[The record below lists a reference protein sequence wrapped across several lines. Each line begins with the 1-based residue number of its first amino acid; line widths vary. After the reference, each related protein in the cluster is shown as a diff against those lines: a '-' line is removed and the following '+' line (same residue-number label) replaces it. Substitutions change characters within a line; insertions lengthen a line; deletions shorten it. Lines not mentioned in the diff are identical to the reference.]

1 MTAIFER
8 VLNMSLTGSIV
19 IAVVLLAR
27 LLLRRAPK
35 IYSYML
41 WAVVL
46 FRLLCPISLSAGLSV
61 LKPLPVTTSQGLST
75 VTYRPVEPVTPASG
89 ELGQE
94 VARPESAETV
104 KAKTGAQ
111 AMTLAAAVWLTV
123 GGALAGC
130 SLVQYTVLR
139 RKLRE
144 AVPYRG
150 EILLSDNIR
159 TPFVMG
165 VLSPKI
171 YLPWDTPQEERRFI
185 IAHERQHIHRGDPL
199 WKLLGYLALCVHW
212 FNPLVWLAFFLG
224 GKDMEMSCDEAVLN
238 RLGEDIRADY
248 SQALLRLATHKRLI
262 AGMPLAFG
270 EGETKGRVR
279 NMARWRRPKVWVSG
293 ICAVLCLA
301 VLAVCALNPQKS
313 DSTPVGAVVTAE
325 ERLNIRAKASA
336 SSVVVGSYEHGTA
349 ITILERKGGWGRTD
363 RGWIALDYVTLSEDS
378 ISGTTGSASISGTT
392 GSASM
397 GIWGLYYTL
406 PEGCVQVTLEASQ
419 ERNEQE
425 LREGNTV
432 IGGVRAFKIPSDI
445 SGADWLEELVFPEWG
460 MENVG
465 YMASGTLA
473 SGYTV
478 EFFSDVPE
486 GQPKTLL
493 NRHNVYLW
501 ENRIYDVWF
510 NEYTVSPEVE
520 SAILRT
526 VSFGSDT
533 AEVSSSVPIDLAM
546 LPESVSLKSGENG
559 AILFVK
565 DGETIGAIDTY
576 DIPDSVENPY
586 ADFKWLAEAGVSDA
600 DDQMIIE
607 KELILSGGSS
617 LYGDWEIEVES
628 DVIPSQPQTVKR
640 WHTFFI
646 AERKVYDVWFDLTK
660 ISEGEYW
667 NLMSLMVNGEPEET
681 TLGQDAHWGES
692 FLSNDGTVSFQ
703 ADISYDP
710 TEPAEEGTLSAPE
723 MLAAVK
729 REMQAGTMDGFGL
742 GTKEMGYTDVECFV
756 NLTDL
761 VLETRKT
768 DSGEEIP
775 QLIVMGFVIYK
786 FSDGNT
792 IGQELGIHELMALD
806 ARDGSFLSGFGR
818 VS

>member
-75 VTYRPVEPVTPASG
+75 VTYRPVEQVTPASG

-94 VARPESAETV
+94 KARQEPTETV
-104 KAKTGAQ
+104 KAETGLQ
-111 AMTLAAAVWLTV
+111 TMMLAAAVWLTV

-130 SLVQYTVLR
+130 SLVQYIVLR

-144 AVPYRG
+144 AAPYRG
-150 EILLSDNIR
+150 EILLSDKIR

-301 VLAVCALNPQKS
+301 VLAVCALNPQKA

-349 ITILERKGGWGRTD
+349 ITILERKGSWGRTD

-465 YMASGTLA
+465 YIASGTLA

-501 ENRIYDVWF
+501 ENQIYDVWF

-520 SAILRT
+520 NAILKT

-546 LPESVSLKSGENG
+546 LPENVSLKSGKNR

-565 DGETIGAIDTY
+565 DGETVGQIDTY

-586 ADFKWLAEAGVSDA
+586 ADFDWLAEAGVADVSDSS
-600 DDQMIIE
+600 
-607 KELILSGGSS
+607 LILMAGSS
-617 LYGDWEIEVES
+617 LYGDWDLQAES
-628 DVIPSQPQTVKR
+628 DVIPGQPQTVKR

-660 ISEGEYW
+660 ISEGEYR

-681 TLGQDAHWGES
+681 TLSQDAHWDES

-710 TEPAEEGTLSAPE
+710 TAPAEEGTLSAPE

>member
-75 VTYRPVEPVTPASG
+75 VTYRPVEPVIPASG
-89 ELGQE
+89 EIGQE
-94 VARPESAETV
+94 NARPEPAETV
-104 KAKTGAQ
+104 KAETGLQ
-111 AMTLAAAVWLTV
+111 TMTLAAAVWLTV

-144 AVPYRG
+144 AAPYRG
-150 EILLSDNIR
+150 EVYLSDSIA

-199 WKLLGYLALCVHW
+199 WKLLGYAALCVHW

-313 DSTPVGAVVTAE
+313 DSTPVGAVVTTE
-325 ERLNIRAKASA
+325 KPLNIRAEASA
-336 SSVVVGSYEHGTA
+336 RSAVVGRYEPGTA
-349 ITILERKGGWGRTD
+349 ITILERKDGWGRTD
-363 RGWIALDYVTLSEDS
+363 RGWIFMDYVTLSENALF
-378 ISGTTGSASISGTT
+378 GTIGEASI
-392 GSASM
+392 
-397 GIWGLYYTL
+397 GIWDLYYTL
-406 PEGCVQVTLEASQ
+406 PEGCVQMTLEAG
-419 ERNEQE
+419 EDRDEEE

-533 AEVSSSVPIDLAM
+533 AAIPSSLPIDLAM
-546 LPESVSLKSGENG
+546 LPENVSLKSGKNR

-565 DGETIGAIDTY
+565 DGETVGQIDTY

-586 ADFKWLAEAGVSDA
+586 VDYYPWLAEAGISDVN
-600 DDQMIIE
+600 DY
-607 KELILSGGSS
+607 ELIRSGGSS
-617 LYGDWEIEVES
+617 LYGDWELTAES
-628 DVIPSQPQTVKR
+628 DVIPGQPQMVKR

-660 ISEGEYW
+660 ISEGEYG

-681 TLGQDAHWGES
+681 TLSQDAHWGES

-710 TEPAEEGTLSAPE
+710 TAPAEEGTLSAPE

>member
-75 VTYRPVEPVTPASG
+75 VTYRPVEPVIPASG
-89 ELGQE
+89 EIGQE
-94 VARPESAETV
+94 AERAESTETV
-104 KAKTGAQ
+104 KAETGAQ

-130 SLVQYTVLR
+130 SLVQYIVLR

-144 AVPYRG
+144 AAPYRG
-150 EILLSDNIR
+150 EVYLSDSIA

-165 VLSPKI
+165 VIVPKI
-171 YLPWDTPQEERRFI
+171 YLPSDTPKAERHFI

-293 ICAVLCLA
+293 ICAVLCLV

-313 DSTPVGAVVTAE
+313 DSTPMGAVVTTE
-325 ERLNIRAKASA
+325 KPLNIRAEASA
-336 SSVVVGSYEHGTA
+336 LSAVVGRYEPGTA
-349 ITILERKGGWGRTD
+349 ITILERRDGWGRTD
-363 RGWIALDYVTLSEDS
+363 RGWIFMDYVTLSENA
-378 ISGTTGSASISGTT
+378 ISGTTGAASI
-392 GSASM
+392 
-397 GIWGLYYTL
+397 GIWDLYYTL
-406 PEGCVQVTLEASQ
+406 PEGCVQMTLEAS
-419 ERNEQE
+419 EDRDEEE

-465 YMASGTLA
+465 YMASGTLN

-510 NEYTVSPEVE
+510 NGYTVSPEVE
-520 SAILRT
+520 SAILNT
-526 VSFGSDT
+526 LSFGIEK
-533 AEVSSSVPIDLAM
+533 AVIPSSLPIDLAM
-546 LPESVSLKSGENG
+546 LPENVSQKSGENG

-565 DGETIGAIDTY
+565 DGETVGQIDTY

-586 ADFKWLAEAGVSDA
+586 ADYYPWLAEAGISDVN
-600 DDQMIIE
+600 DD
-607 KELILSGGSS
+607 ELIRSGGSS
-617 LYGDWEIEVES
+617 LYGDWELQAES
-628 DVIPSQPQTVKR
+628 DVIPGQPQTVKR

-710 TEPAEEGTLSAPE
+710 TAPAEEGTLSAPE

>member
-75 VTYRPVEPVTPASG
+75 VTYRPVEPVIPASG
-89 ELGQE
+89 EIGQE
-94 VARPESAETV
+94 AARPEPAETV
-104 KAKTGAQ
+104 KTETGAQ

-130 SLVQYTVLR
+130 SLVQYIVLR

-144 AVPYRG
+144 AAPYRG
-150 EILLSDNIR
+150 EVYLSDSIA

-165 VLSPKI
+165 VIAPKI
-171 YLPWDTPQEERRFI
+171 YLPSDTAIAERRFI
-185 IAHERQHIHRGDPL
+185 IAHERHHLHRGDPL

-293 ICAVLCLA
+293 ICAVLCLV

-313 DSTPVGAVVTAE
+313 DSTPMRAVVTTE
-325 ERLNIRAKASA
+325 KPLNIRAEASA
-336 SSVVVGSYEHGTA
+336 SSVVVGRYEPGTA
-349 ITILERKGGWGRTD
+349 ITILERRDGWGRTD
-363 RGWIALDYVTLSEDS
+363 RGWIFMDYVTLSENALF
-378 ISGTTGSASISGTT
+378 GTTGEASI
-392 GSASM
+392 
-397 GIWGLYYTL
+397 GIWDLYYTL
-406 PEGCVQVTLEASQ
+406 PEGCVQMTLEAS
-419 ERNEQE
+419 EDRDEEE

-533 AEVSSSVPIDLAM
+533 AAIPSSLPIDLAM
-546 LPESVSLKSGENG
+546 LPENVSQKSGENG

-586 ADFKWLAEAGVSDA
+586 VDYYPWLAEAGISDVN
-600 DDQMIIE
+600 DD
-607 KELILSGGSS
+607 ELIRSGGSS
-617 LYGDWEIEVES
+617 LYGDWELQAES
-628 DVIPSQPQTVKR
+628 DVIPGQPQTVKR

-660 ISEGEYW
+660 ISEGEYG

-681 TLGQDAHWGES
+681 TLSQDAHWGES

-710 TEPAEEGTLSAPE
+710 TAPAEEGILSAPE

>member
-75 VTYRPVEPVTPASG
+75 VTYRPVEPVIPASG
-89 ELGQE
+89 EIGQE
-94 VARPESAETV
+94 DARPEPAETV

-130 SLVQYTVLR
+130 SLVQYIVLR

-144 AVPYRG
+144 AAPYRG
-150 EILLSDNIR
+150 EVYLSDSIA

-165 VLSPKI
+165 VIAPKI
-171 YLPWDTPQEERRFI
+171 YLPSDTPKAERRFI
-185 IAHERQHIHRGDPL
+185 IAHERHHLHRGDPL

-313 DSTPVGAVVTAE
+313 DSTPMGAVVTTE
-325 ERLNIRAKASA
+325 KPLNIRAKASA
-336 SSVVVGSYEHGTA
+336 SSVVVGSYEPGTA

-363 RGWIALDYVTLSEDS
+363 RGWIFMDYVTLSEN
-378 ISGTTGSASISGTT
+378 AISGTT

-397 GIWGLYYTL
+397 GIWDLYYTL

-478 EFFSDVPE
+478 DFFSDVPE

-501 ENRIYDVWF
+501 ENQIYDVWF

-520 SAILRT
+520 NAILKT

-533 AEVSSSVPIDLAM
+533 LAVPSSVPIDLAM

-559 AILFVK
+559 ATLFVK

-586 ADFKWLAEAGVSDA
+586 ADYPWLAEAGISDVN
-600 DDQMIIE
+600 DD
-607 KELILSGGSS
+607 ELIRSGGSS
-617 LYGDWEIEVES
+617 LYGDWELTAES
-628 DVIPSQPQTVKR
+628 DVIPGQPQMVKR

-681 TLGQDAHWGES
+681 TLSQDAHWGES

-710 TEPAEEGTLSAPE
+710 TAPAEEGTLSAPE

-756 NLTDL
+756 NLTGLHLEQRQEKQVL
-761 VLETRKT
+761 VVE
-768 DSGEEIP
+768 
-775 QLIVMGFVIYK
+775 GFVIYK

>member
-75 VTYRPVEPVTPASG
+75 VTYRPVEPVIPASG
-89 ELGQE
+89 EIGQE
-94 VARPESAETV
+94 DARPESAETV

-150 EILLSDNIR
+150 EILISDKIR

-199 WKLLGYLALCVHW
+199 WKLLGYAALCVHW

-238 RLGEDIRADY
+238 RLGEGIRADY

-313 DSTPVGAVVTAE
+313 DSTPVGAVVTTE
-325 ERLNIRAKASA
+325 KPLNIRAEASA
-336 SSVVVGSYEHGTA
+336 RSAVVGRYEPGTA
-349 ITILERKGGWGRTD
+349 ITILERKDGWGRTD
-363 RGWIALDYVTLSEDS
+363 RGWIFMDYVTLSENALF
-378 ISGTTGSASISGTT
+378 GTTGEASI
-392 GSASM
+392 
-397 GIWGLYYTL
+397 GIWDLYYTL
-406 PEGCVQVTLEASQ
+406 PEGCVQLTLEAS
-419 ERNEQE
+419 EDRDEEE

-510 NEYTVSPEVE
+510 NGYTVSPEVE
-520 SAILRT
+520 SAILNT
-526 VSFGSDT
+526 LSFGGDT
-533 AEVSSSVPIDLAM
+533 AVIPSSLPIDLAM
-546 LPESVSLKSGENG
+546 LPESVSLKSGKNR

-565 DGETIGAIDTY
+565 DGETVGQIDTY

-586 ADFKWLAEAGVSDA
+586 ADFDWLAEAGVSDVS
-600 DDQMIIE
+600 DSS
-607 KELILSGGSS
+607 LILMAGSS
-617 LYGDWEIEVES
+617 LYGDWDLQAES
-628 DVIPSQPQTVKR
+628 DVIPGQPQTVKR

-646 AERKVYDVWFDLTK
+646 ADRKVYDVWFDLMK
-660 ISEGEYW
+660 ISEGEYR

-681 TLGQDAHWGES
+681 TIATQSPQEGSEYWGES
-692 FLSNDGTVSFQ
+692 FLSDDGTVTFQ
-703 ADISYDP
+703 ANVYYDP
-710 TEPAEEGTLSAPE
+710 AQLTGEGVMTQAELIS
-723 MLAAVK
+723 AVK

-756 NLTDL
+756 NLTGLHLEQRQEKPVL
-761 VLETRKT
+761 VVE
-768 DSGEEIP
+768 
-775 QLIVMGFVIYK
+775 GFVIYK
-786 FSDGNT
+786 FSDGNS
-792 IGQELGIHELMALD
+792 IGQELGIRELMALD

>member
-75 VTYRPVEPVTPASG
+75 VTYRPVEPVIPASG
-89 ELGQE
+89 EIGQE
-94 VARPESAETV
+94 AARPEPAETV
-104 KAKTGAQ
+104 KTETGAQ

-130 SLVQYTVLR
+130 SLVQYIVLR

-150 EILLSDNIR
+150 EVYLSDSIA

-165 VLSPKI
+165 VIAPKI
-171 YLPWDTPQEERRFI
+171 YLPSDTPKAERRFI
-185 IAHERQHIHRGDPL
+185 IAHERHHLHRGDPL

-279 NMARWRRPKVWVSG
+279 NMARWRRPKIWVSG
-293 ICAVLCLA
+293 ICAVLCMT
-301 VLAVCALNPQKS
+301 VLAVCALNPQKA

-349 ITILERKGGWGRTD
+349 ITILERKGSWGRTD
-363 RGWIALDYVTLSEDS
+363 RGWIALDYVTLSENAL
-378 ISGTTGSASISGTT
+378 SGITGSAIISIT

-397 GIWGLYYTL
+397 GIWDLYYTL
-406 PEGCVQVTLEASQ
+406 PEGCTQMTVEAG
-419 ERNEQE
+419 EDRNEQE

-478 EFFSDVPE
+478 DFFSDVPE

-501 ENRIYDVWF
+501 ENQIYDVWF

-520 SAILRT
+520 NAILKT
-526 VSFGSDT
+526 VRFGSDT
-533 AEVSSSVPIDLAM
+533 LAVPSSVPIDLAM

-559 AILFVK
+559 ATLFVK
-565 DGETIGAIDTY
+565 DGETIGQIDTY

-586 ADFKWLAEAGVSDA
+586 ADFDWLAEAGVPDVSDSSLA
-600 DDQMIIE
+600 RMA
-607 KELILSGGSS
+607 GGS
-617 LYGDWEIEVES
+617 LYGDWELHAES
-628 DVIPSQPQTVKR
+628 DVPPGQPQTVNR
-640 WHTFFI
+640 MHTFFI
-646 AERKVYDVWFDLTK
+646 ADRKVYDVLFDLTK
-660 ISEGEYW
+660 ISEGEYQ
-667 NLMSLMVNGEPEET
+667 NLMSIMVNGEPEET
-681 TLGQDAHWGES
+681 TVATQPSQEGSEYWGES

-703 ADISYDP
+703 AEVYYDP
-710 TEPAEEGTLSAPE
+710 AQLTGEGVMPPAELIS
-723 MLAAVK
+723 AVK

-742 GTKEMGYTDVECFV
+742 GTKEMGYTDVGCFV
-756 NLTDL
+756 NLTGLHLEQRQEKQVL
-761 VLETRKT
+761 VVE
-768 DSGEEIP
+768 
-775 QLIVMGFVIYK
+775 GFVIYK

>member
-61 LKPLPVTTSQGLST
+61 LKPLPVTTTQGLST
-75 VTYRPVEPVTPASG
+75 VTYQPVEQVIPASG

-94 VARPESAETV
+94 NARPEPAETA
-104 KAKTGAQ
+104 KAETGLQ

-130 SLVQYTVLR
+130 SLVQYIVLR

-144 AVPYRG
+144 AAPYRG
-150 EILLSDNIR
+150 EVYLSDSIA

-165 VLSPKI
+165 VIAPKI
-171 YLPWDTPQEERRFI
+171 YLPSDTPIAERRFI
-185 IAHERQHIHRGDPL
+185 IAHERHHLHRGDPL

-293 ICAVLCLA
+293 ICAVLCLV

-313 DSTPVGAVVTAE
+313 DSTPMGAVVTTE
-325 ERLNIRAKASA
+325 KPLNIRAEASA
-336 SSVVVGSYEHGTA
+336 LSAVVGSYEPGTA
-349 ITILERKGGWGRTD
+349 ITILERRGGWGRTD
-363 RGWIALDYVTLSEDS
+363 RGWIFMDYVTLSENALF
-378 ISGTTGSASISGTT
+378 GTIGEASI
-392 GSASM
+392 
-397 GIWGLYYTL
+397 GIWDLYYTL
-406 PEGCVQVTLEASQ
+406 PEGCVQMTLEAS
-419 ERNEQE
+419 EDRDEEE

-510 NEYTVSPEVE
+510 NGYTVSPEVE

-533 AEVSSSVPIDLAM
+533 LAVPSSVPIDLAM
-546 LPESVSLKSGENG
+546 LPENVSQKSGENG
-559 AILFVK
+559 ATLFVK
-565 DGETIGAIDTY
+565 DGERIGGIDTY

-586 ADFKWLAEAGVSDA
+586 ADFDWLAEAGVADVSDSS
-600 DDQMIIE
+600 
-607 KELILSGGSS
+607 LILMAGSS
-617 LYGDWEIEVES
+617 LYGDWDLQAES
-628 DVIPSQPQTVKR
+628 DVIPGQPQTVKR

-660 ISEGEYW
+660 ISEGEYG

-681 TLGQDAHWGES
+681 TLSQDAHWGES

-710 TEPAEEGTLSAPE
+710 TAPAEEGTLSAPE

-742 GTKEMGYTDVECFV
+742 GTKELGYTGVECFV

-818 VS
+818 IS

>member
-41 WAVVL
+41 WTVVL

-75 VTYRPVEPVTPASG
+75 VTYRPVEPVIPASG

-94 VARPESAETV
+94 NARPGPAETV
-104 KAKTGAQ
+104 KTETGAQ

-150 EILLSDNIR
+150 EVYLSDSIA

-165 VLSPKI
+165 VIAPKI
-171 YLPWDTPQEERRFI
+171 YLPSDTPKAERRFI
-185 IAHERQHIHRGDPL
+185 LAHERHHLHRGDPL

-238 RLGEDIRADY
+238 CLGEDIRADY

-301 VLAVCALNPQKS
+301 VLAVCALNPQKA

-325 ERLNIRAKASA
+325 KPLNIRAKASA
-336 SSVVVGSYEHGTA
+336 SSVVVGSYEPGTA

-363 RGWIALDYVTLSEDS
+363 RGWIFMDYVTLSENA
-378 ISGTTGSASISGTT
+378 ISGTTGEASI
-392 GSASM
+392 
-397 GIWGLYYTL
+397 GIWDLYYTL
-406 PEGCVQVTLEASQ
+406 PEGCVQMTLELG
-419 ERNEQE
+419 EDRNEQE

-520 SAILRT
+520 SAILNT
-526 VSFGSDT
+526 LSFGIEK
-533 AEVSSSVPIDLAM
+533 AVIPSSLPIDLAM
-546 LPESVSLKSGENG
+546 LPESVSLKSGKNR

-565 DGETIGAIDTY
+565 DGETVGQIDTY

-586 ADFKWLAEAGVSDA
+586 ADFDWLAEAGVPDVN
-600 DDQMIIE
+600 DD
-607 KELILSGGSS
+607 ELIRSGGSS
-617 LYGDWEIEVES
+617 LYGDWDLQAES
-628 DVIPSQPQTVKR
+628 DVIPGQPQMVKR

-660 ISEGEYW
+660 ITEGEYW

-681 TLGQDAHWGES
+681 TLSQDAHWGES

-710 TEPAEEGTLSAPE
+710 TAPAEEGTLSAPE

>member
-75 VTYRPVEPVTPASG
+75 VTYRPVEPVIPASG
-89 ELGQE
+89 EIGQE
-94 VARPESAETV
+94 AARTESAETV
-104 KAKTGAQ
+104 KTETGAQ

-130 SLVQYTVLR
+130 SLVQYIVLR

-150 EILLSDNIR
+150 EVYLSDSIA

-165 VLSPKI
+165 VIVPKI

-185 IAHERQHIHRGDPL
+185 IAHERHHLHRGDPL

-279 NMARWRRPKVWVSG
+279 NMARWRRPKIWVSG
-293 ICAVLCLA
+293 ICAVLCLV

-313 DSTPVGAVVTAE
+313 DSTPMGAVVTTE
-325 ERLNIRAKASA
+325 KPLNIRAKASA
-336 SSVVVGSYEHGTA
+336 SSVVVGSYEPGTA

-363 RGWIALDYVTLSEDS
+363 RGWIFMDYVTLSENALL
-378 ISGTTGSASISGTT
+378 GTTGAASIGV
-392 GSASM
+392 
-397 GIWGLYYTL
+397 WDLYYTL

-465 YMASGTLA
+465 YIASGTLA

-501 ENRIYDVWF
+501 ENQIYDVWF

-520 SAILRT
+520 NAILKT

-533 AEVSSSVPIDLAM
+533 LAVPSSVPIDLAM
-546 LPESVSLKSGENG
+546 LPESVSPKSGENG

-586 ADFKWLAEAGVSDA
+586 ADFDWLAEAGVADVSDSSLA
-600 DDQMIIE
+600 RMA
-607 KELILSGGSS
+607 GSS
-617 LYGDWEIEVES
+617 LYGDWELTAES
-628 DVIPSQPQTVKR
+628 DVITGQPQMVKR

-681 TLGQDAHWGES
+681 TLSQDAHWGES

-710 TEPAEEGTLSAPE
+710 TAPAEEGTLSAPE

-756 NLTDL
+756 NLTGLHLEQRQEKQVL
-761 VLETRKT
+761 VVE
-768 DSGEEIP
+768 
-775 QLIVMGFVIYK
+775 GFVIYK

>member
-61 LKPLPVTTSQGLST
+61 LKPLPVTTTQGLST
-75 VTYRPVEPVTPASG
+75 VTYRPVEPVIPASG

-94 VARPESAETV
+94 AARPEPAETV
-104 KAKTGAQ
+104 KAETGAQ

-130 SLVQYTVLR
+130 SLVQYIVLR

-144 AVPYRG
+144 AAPYRG
-150 EILLSDNIR
+150 EVYLSDSIAM
-159 TPFVMG
+159 PFVMG
-165 VLSPKI
+165 VIAPKI
-171 YLPWDTPQEERRFI
+171 YLPSDTPIAERRFI
-185 IAHERQHIHRGDPL
+185 IAHERHHLHRGDPL

-293 ICAVLCLA
+293 ICAVLCLV

-313 DSTPVGAVVTAE
+313 DSTPMGAVVTTE
-325 ERLNIRAKASA
+325 KPLNIRAKASA
-336 SSVVVGSYEHGTA
+336 SSVVVGSYEPGTA
-349 ITILERKGGWGRTD
+349 ITILERRGGWGRTD
-363 RGWIALDYVTLSEDS
+363 RGWIFMDYVTLSENALS
-378 ISGTTGSASISGTT
+378 ENALLGTTGAASIGV
-392 GSASM
+392 
-397 GIWGLYYTL
+397 WDLYYTL
-406 PEGCVQVTLEASQ
+406 PEGCVQVTLEAS
-419 ERNEQE
+419 EDRDEEE

-510 NEYTVSPEVE
+510 NGYTVSPEVE
-520 SAILRT
+520 SAILNT
-526 VSFGSDT
+526 LSFGIEK
-533 AEVSSSVPIDLAM
+533 AVIPSSLPIDLAM
-546 LPESVSLKSGENG
+546 LPESVSLKSGKNR

-565 DGETIGAIDTY
+565 DGETVGQIDTY

-586 ADFKWLAEAGVSDA
+586 ADFDWLAEAGVADVSDSS
-600 DDQMIIE
+600 
-607 KELILSGGSS
+607 LILMAGSS
-617 LYGDWEIEVES
+617 LYGDWDLQAES
-628 DVIPSQPQTVKR
+628 DVIPGQPQTVKR

-710 TEPAEEGTLSAPE
+710 TAPAEEGTLSAPE

>member
-75 VTYRPVEPVTPASG
+75 VTYRPVEPVIPASG

-94 VARPESAETV
+94 AARPEPAETV
-104 KAKTGAQ
+104 KTETGAQ

-150 EILLSDNIR
+150 EVYLSDSIA

-165 VLSPKI
+165 VIAPKI
-171 YLPWDTPQEERRFI
+171 YLPSDTPKAERRFI

-279 NMARWRRPKVWVSG
+279 NMARWRRPKAWVSG
-293 ICAVLCLA
+293 ICAVLCLV
-301 VLAVCALNPQKS
+301 VLAVCALNPQKA

-325 ERLNIRAKASA
+325 KPLNIRAEASA
-336 SSVVVGSYEHGTA
+336 LSAVVGSYEPGTA
-349 ITILERKGGWGRTD
+349 ITILERKDGWGRTD
-363 RGWIALDYVTLSEDS
+363 RGWIFMDYVTLSEDS
-378 ISGTTGSASISGTT
+378 ISGTTGEASI
-392 GSASM
+392 
-397 GIWGLYYTL
+397 GIWDLYYTL
-406 PEGCVQVTLEASQ
+406 PEGCVQMTLEAS
-419 ERNEQE
+419 EDRNEQE

-465 YMASGTLA
+465 YIASGTLA

-501 ENRIYDVWF
+501 ENQIYDVWF

-520 SAILRT
+520 NAILKT

-565 DGETIGAIDTY
+565 GGETVGQIDTY

-586 ADFKWLAEAGVSDA
+586 ADFDWLAEAGISDVN
-600 DDQMIIE
+600 DD
-607 KELILSGGSS
+607 ELIRSGGSS
-617 LYGDWEIEVES
+617 LYGDWELTAES
-628 DVIPSQPQTVKR
+628 DVIPGQPQTVKR

-681 TLGQDAHWGES
+681 TLSQDAHWGES

-710 TEPAEEGTLSAPE
+710 TAPAEEGTLSAPE

-775 QLIVMGFVIYK
+775 QLVVMGFVIYK

>member
-75 VTYRPVEPVTPASG
+75 VTYRPVEPVIPASG
-89 ELGQE
+89 EIGQE
-94 VARPESAETV
+94 AARPEPAETV
-104 KAKTGAQ
+104 KTETGAQ

-130 SLVQYTVLR
+130 SLVQYIVLR

-144 AVPYRG
+144 AAPYRG
-150 EILLSDNIR
+150 EVYLSDSIA

-165 VLSPKI
+165 VIAPKI
-171 YLPWDTPQEERRFI
+171 YLPSDTPKAERRFI
-185 IAHERQHIHRGDPL
+185 IAHERHHLHRGDPL

-293 ICAVLCLA
+293 ICAVLCLV
-301 VLAVCALNPQKS
+301 VLAACALNPQKS
-313 DSTPVGAVVTAE
+313 DSTPVGAVVTTE
-325 ERLNIRAKASA
+325 MPLNIRAKASA
-336 SSVVVGSYEHGTA
+336 SSVVVGSYEPGTA

-363 RGWIALDYVTLSEDS
+363 RGWIALVYVTLSEDS
-378 ISGTTGSASISGTT
+378 IPGTTGAASIGV
-392 GSASM
+392 
-397 GIWGLYYTL
+397 WDLYYTL

-501 ENRIYDVWF
+501 ENQIYDVWF

-520 SAILRT
+520 NAILKT

-533 AEVSSSVPIDLAM
+533 LAVPSSVPIDLAM
-546 LPESVSLKSGENG
+546 LPESVSPKSGKNR

-565 DGETIGAIDTY
+565 DGETVGQIDTY

-586 ADFKWLAEAGVSDA
+586 ADFDWLAEAGISDVN
-600 DDQMIIE
+600 DD
-607 KELILSGGSS
+607 ELIRSGGSS
-617 LYGDWEIEVES
+617 LYGDWELTAES
-628 DVIPSQPQTVKR
+628 DVIPGQPQMVKR

-681 TLGQDAHWGES
+681 TLSQDAHWGES

-703 ADISYDP
+703 AEVYYDP
-710 TEPAEEGTLSAPE
+710 AQLTGEGVMPPAELIS
-723 MLAAVK
+723 AVK

-756 NLTDL
+756 NLTGLHLEQRQEKQVL
-761 VLETRKT
+761 VVE
-768 DSGEEIP
+768 
-775 QLIVMGFVIYK
+775 GFVIYK

>member
-61 LKPLPVTTSQGLST
+61 LKPLPVTTTQGLST
-75 VTYRPVEPVTPASG
+75 VTYRSVEPVIPASG
-89 ELGQE
+89 EIGQE
-94 VARPESAETV
+94 VARAESAETV
-104 KAKTGAQ
+104 KAETGAQ

-130 SLVQYTVLR
+130 SLVQYIVLR

-144 AVPYRG
+144 AAPYRG
-150 EILLSDNIR
+150 EVYLSDSIA

-165 VLSPKI
+165 VIAPKI
-171 YLPWDTPQEERRFI
+171 YLPSDTPIAERRFI
-185 IAHERQHIHRGDPL
+185 IAHERHHLHRGDPL
-199 WKLLGYLALCVHW
+199 WKLLGYMALCVHW

-293 ICAVLCLA
+293 ICAVLCLV

-313 DSTPVGAVVTAE
+313 DSTPMGAVVTTE
-325 ERLNIRAKASA
+325 KPLNIRAKASA
-336 SSVVVGSYEHGTA
+336 SSVVVGRYEPGTA
-349 ITILERKGGWGRTD
+349 ITILERRDGWGRTD
-363 RGWIALDYVTLSEDS
+363 RGWIFMDYVTLSENA
-378 ISGTTGSASISGTT
+378 ISGTTGSAIIAIT
-392 GSASM
+392 GSAS
-397 GIWGLYYTL
+397 IDVWDLYYTL
-406 PEGCVQVTLEASQ
+406 PEGCTQMTVEAG
-419 ERNEQE
+419 EDRNEQE

-520 SAILRT
+520 SAILNT
-526 VSFGSDT
+526 LSFGSET
-533 AEVSSSVPIDLAM
+533 AIPSSLPIDLAM
-546 LPESVSLKSGENG
+546 LPENVSLKSGENG

-586 ADFKWLAEAGVSDA
+586 ADFDWLAEAGVADVSDSS
-600 DDQMIIE
+600 
-607 KELILSGGSS
+607 LILMAGSS
-617 LYGDWEIEVES
+617 LYGDWELQAES
-628 DVIPSQPQTVKR
+628 DVIPGQPQTVKR

-660 ISEGEYW
+660 ITEGEYW

-681 TLGQDAHWGES
+681 TLSQDAHWDES

-710 TEPAEEGTLSAPE
+710 TAPAEEGTLSAPE

>member
-75 VTYRPVEPVTPASG
+75 VTYRPVEPVIPASG
-89 ELGQE
+89 EIGQE
-94 VARPESAETV
+94 AARPEPAKTV
-104 KAKTGAQ
+104 KAATGAQ

-130 SLVQYTVLR
+130 SLVQYIVLR

-144 AVPYRG
+144 AAPYRG
-150 EILLSDNIR
+150 EVYLSDSIA

-165 VLSPKI
+165 VIAPKI
-171 YLPWDTPQEERRFI
+171 YLPSDTPKAERRFI
-185 IAHERQHIHRGDPL
+185 IAHERHHLHRGDPL

-238 RLGEDIRADY
+238 CLGEDIRADY

-293 ICAVLCLA
+293 ICAVLCLV

-313 DSTPVGAVVTAE
+313 DSTPMGAVVTTE
-325 ERLNIRAKASA
+325 KPLNIRAEASA
-336 SSVVVGSYEHGTA
+336 SSVVVGRYEPGTA
-349 ITILERKGGWGRTD
+349 ITILERKDGWGRTD
-363 RGWIALDYVTLSEDS
+363 RGWIFMDYVTLSENALF
-378 ISGTTGSASISGTT
+378 GTIGEASI
-392 GSASM
+392 
-397 GIWGLYYTL
+397 GIWDLYYTL
-406 PEGCVQVTLEASQ
+406 PEGCVQMTLEAG
-419 ERNEQE
+419 EDRDEEE

-533 AEVSSSVPIDLAM
+533 AAIPSSLPIDLAM
-546 LPESVSLKSGENG
+546 LPENVSLKSGKNR

-565 DGETIGAIDTY
+565 DGETVGQIDTY

-586 ADFKWLAEAGVSDA
+586 VDYYPWLAEAGISDVN
-600 DDQMIIE
+600 DY
-607 KELILSGGSS
+607 ELIRSGGSS
-617 LYGDWEIEVES
+617 LYGDWELTAES
-628 DVIPSQPQTVKR
+628 DVIPGQPQMVKR

-660 ISEGEYW
+660 ISEGEYG

-681 TLGQDAHWGES
+681 TLSQDAHWGES

-710 TEPAEEGTLSAPE
+710 TAPAEEGILSAPE

>member
-61 LKPLPVTTSQGLST
+61 LKPLPVTTTQGLST
-75 VTYRPVEPVTPASG
+75 VTYRPVESVIPASG

-94 VARPESAETV
+94 AARPEPAETV
-104 KAKTGAQ
+104 KAETGLQ

-130 SLVQYTVLR
+130 SLVQYIVLR

-144 AVPYRG
+144 AAPYRG
-150 EILLSDNIR
+150 EVYLSDSIA

-165 VLSPKI
+165 VIAPKI
-171 YLPWDTPQEERRFI
+171 YLPSDTPIAERRFI
-185 IAHERQHIHRGDPL
+185 IAHERHHLHRGDPL

-293 ICAVLCLA
+293 ICAVLCLV

-313 DSTPVGAVVTAE
+313 DSTPIGAVVTTE
-325 ERLNIRAKASA
+325 KPLNIRAKASA
-336 SSVVVGSYEHGTA
+336 SSVVVGSYEPGTA
-349 ITILERKGGWGRTD
+349 ITILERKDGWGRTD
-363 RGWIALDYVTLSEDS
+363 RGWIALDYVTLSENALS
-378 ISGTTGSASISGTT
+378 ENALLGTTGAASIGV
-392 GSASM
+392 
-397 GIWGLYYTL
+397 WDRVWDLYYTL
-406 PEGCVQVTLEASQ
+406 PEGCTQMTLELG
-419 ERNEQE
+419 EDRNEQE

-465 YMASGTLA
+465 YIASGTLA

-501 ENRIYDVWF
+501 ENQIYDVWF

-520 SAILRT
+520 NAIL
-526 VSFGSDT
+526 
-533 AEVSSSVPIDLAM
+533 
-546 LPESVSLKSGENG
+546 EN
-559 AILFVK
+559 
-565 DGETIGAIDTY
+565 
-576 DIPDSVENPY
+576 
-586 ADFKWLAEAGVSDA
+586 
-600 DDQMIIE
+600 
-607 KELILSGGSS
+607 
-617 LYGDWEIEVES
+617 
-628 DVIPSQPQTVKR
+628 R
-640 WHTFFI
+640 
-646 AERKVYDVWFDLTK
+646 
-660 ISEGEYW
+660 
-667 NLMSLMVNGEPEET
+667 
-681 TLGQDAHWGES
+681 
-692 FLSNDGTVSFQ
+692 
-703 ADISYDP
+703 
-710 TEPAEEGTLSAPE
+710 
-723 MLAAVK
+723 
-729 REMQAGTMDGFGL
+729 
-742 GTKEMGYTDVECFV
+742 
-756 NLTDL
+756 
-761 VLETRKT
+761 
-768 DSGEEIP
+768 
-775 QLIVMGFVIYK
+775 QLW
-786 FSDGNT
+786 
-792 IGQELGIHELMALD
+792 Q
-806 ARDGSFLSGFGR
+806 
-818 VS
+818 

>member
-46 FRLLCPISLSAGLSV
+46 FRLLCPISLSTGLSV
-61 LKPLPVTTSQGLST
+61 LKPLPVTTTQGLST
-75 VTYRPVEPVTPASG
+75 VTYRPVEPVTPAFG
-89 ELGQE
+89 ETGQE
-94 VARPESAETV
+94 KARPESAETA
-104 KAKTGAQ
+104 KAEAGLQT
-111 AMTLAAAVWLTV
+111 MTLAAAVWLTV
-123 GGALAGC
+123 GGTLAGC

-150 EILLSDNIR
+150 EILLSDKIR

-171 YLPWDTPQEERRFI
+171 YLPWDTPKEERRFI

-238 RLGEDIRADY
+238 RLGEGIRADY

-325 ERLNIRAKASA
+325 KPLNIRAEASA
-336 SSVVVGSYEHGTA
+336 LSAVVGSYEPGTA
-349 ITILERKGGWGRTD
+349 ITILERKDGWGRTD
-363 RGWIALDYVTLSEDS
+363 RGWIAMDFVTLSENA
-378 ISGTTGSASISGTT
+378 ISGTTGEASI
-392 GSASM
+392 
-397 GIWGLYYTL
+397 GIWDLYYTL
-406 PEGCVQVTLEASQ
+406 PEGCVQMTLEAS
-419 ERNEQE
+419 EDRNEQE

-465 YMASGTLA
+465 YSAGGNLT
-473 SGYTV
+473 SGYTI

-493 NRHNVYLW
+493 NRHNVYWW

-520 SAILRT
+520 NAILNT
-526 VSFGSDT
+526 LSFGIEK
-533 AEVSSSVPIDLAM
+533 AAIPSSLPIDLAM
-546 LPESVSLKSGENG
+546 LPENVSLKSGENG

-565 DGETIGAIDTY
+565 DGETVGQIDTY

-586 ADFKWLAEAGVSDA
+586 ADFDWLAEAGVSDVS
-600 DDQMIIE
+600 DSS
-607 KELILSGGSS
+607 LILMAGSS
-617 LYGDWEIEVES
+617 LYGDWDLQAES
-628 DVIPSQPQTVKR
+628 DVIPGQPQTVKR

-660 ISEGEYW
+660 ISEGEYR
-667 NLMSLMVNGEPEET
+667 NLMSLMVNGEPEEAT
-681 TLGQDAHWGES
+681 VVTQPSQEGSEYWGES
-692 FLSNDGTVSFQ
+692 FLSDDGTVTFQ
-703 ADISYDP
+703 ADVYYDP
-710 TEPAEEGTLSAPE
+710 AQLTGEGVMPPAELIS
-723 MLAAVK
+723 AVK
-729 REMQAGTMDGFGL
+729 RELQAGTMDGFGL

-756 NLTDL
+756 NLTGLHLEQRQEKPVL
-761 VLETRKT
+761 VVE
-768 DSGEEIP
+768 
-775 QLIVMGFVIYK
+775 GFVIYK

-792 IGQELGIHELMALD
+792 IGQELGIHKLMALD

>member
-8 VLNMSLTGSIV
+8 ALNMSLTGSIV

-61 LKPLPVTTSQGLST
+61 LKPLPVTTTQGLST
-75 VTYRPVEPVTPASG
+75 VTYRPVEPVIPASG
-89 ELGQE
+89 EIGQE
-94 VARPESAETV
+94 KARPEPAEAVKAETGDQ
-104 KAKTGAQ
+104 T
-111 AMTLAAAVWLTV
+111 MTLAAAVWLTV

-130 SLVQYTVLR
+130 SLAQYTVLR

-150 EILLSDNIR
+150 EILLSDKIR

-199 WKLLGYLALCVHW
+199 WKLLGYAALCVHW

-293 ICAVLCLA
+293 ICAVLCLV

-313 DSTPVGAVVTAE
+313 DSTPVGAVVTTE
-325 ERLNIRAKASA
+325 KPLNIRAEASA
-336 SSVVVGSYEHGTA
+336 RSAVVGRYEPGTA
-349 ITILERKGGWGRTD
+349 ITILERRDGWGRTD
-363 RGWIALDYVTLSEDS
+363 RGWIFMDYVTLSENALF
-378 ISGTTGSASISGTT
+378 GTTGEASI
-392 GSASM
+392 
-397 GIWGLYYTL
+397 GIWDLYYTL
-406 PEGCVQVTLEASQ
+406 PEGCVQLTLEAS
-419 ERNEQE
+419 EDRDEEE

-493 NRHNVYLW
+493 NRHNVYWW

-520 SAILRT
+520 SAILNT
-526 VSFGSDT
+526 LSFGSET
-533 AEVSSSVPIDLAM
+533 AAIPSSLPIDLAM
-546 LPESVSLKSGENG
+546 LPESVSLKSGKNR

-565 DGETIGAIDTY
+565 DGETVGQIDTY

-600 DDQMIIE
+600 DDQMIID

-628 DVIPSQPQTVKR
+628 DVIPGQPQTVKR
-640 WHTFFI
+640 EHTFFI

-660 ISEGEYW
+660 ISEGEYR

-681 TLGQDAHWGES
+681 TIATQPPQEGSEYWGES
-692 FLSNDGTVSFQ
+692 FLSDDGTVTFQ
-703 ADISYDP
+703 ADVYYDP
-710 TEPAEEGTLSAPE
+710 AQLTGEGVMTQAELIS
-723 MLAAVK
+723 AVK

-756 NLTDL
+756 NLTGLHLEQRQEKPVL
-761 VLETRKT
+761 VVE
-768 DSGEEIP
+768 
-775 QLIVMGFVIYK
+775 GFVIYK
-786 FSDGNT
+786 FSDGNS
-792 IGQELGIHELMALD
+792 IGQELGIRELMALD

>member
-75 VTYRPVEPVTPASG
+75 VTYRPVKPVVPTSG
-89 ELGQE
+89 EIGQE
-94 VARPESAETV
+94 DARPEPAETV

-130 SLVQYTVLR
+130 SLVQYIVLR
-139 RKLRE
+139 RKLQE
-144 AVPYRG
+144 AAPYRG
-150 EILLSDNIR
+150 EVYLSDSIA
-159 TPFVMG
+159 TPFVIG
-165 VLSPKI
+165 VIAPKI
-171 YLPWDTPQEERRFI
+171 YLPSDTPKAERRFI
-185 IAHERQHIHRGDPL
+185 IAHERHHLHRGDPL

-238 RLGEDIRADY
+238 CLGEDIRADY

-293 ICAVLCLA
+293 ICAVLCLV

-313 DSTPVGAVVTAE
+313 DSTPMGAVVTTE
-325 ERLNIRAKASA
+325 KPLNIRAKASA
-336 SSVVVGSYEHGTA
+336 SSVVVGRYEPGTA
-349 ITILERKGGWGRTD
+349 ITILERRGGWGRTD
-363 RGWIALDYVTLSEDS
+363 RGWIFMDYVTLSENAL
-378 ISGTTGSASISGTT
+378 SGTTGSAIISIT
-392 GSASM
+392 GSASI
-397 GIWGLYYTL
+397 GVWDLYYTL
-406 PEGCVQVTLEASQ
+406 PEGCTQMTVEAG
-419 ERNEQE
+419 EDRNEQE

-465 YMASGTLA
+465 YIASGTLA

-478 EFFSDVPE
+478 DFFSDVPE

-501 ENRIYDVWF
+501 ENQIYDVWF

-520 SAILRT
+520 NAILKT

-546 LPESVSLKSGENG
+546 LPESVSPKSGENG
-559 AILFVK
+559 ATLFVK
-565 DGETIGAIDTY
+565 DGETVGAIDTY

-586 ADFKWLAEAGVSDA
+586 ADFDWLAEVGVPDLLDPSLT
-600 DDQMIIE
+600 QMG
-607 KELILSGGSS
+607 GGSQ
-617 LYGDWEIEVES
+617 YGDWEFQSES
-628 DVIPSQPQTVKR
+628 DVPPGQPQTVNR
-640 WHTFFI
+640 MHTFFI
-646 AERKVYDVWFDLTK
+646 TGRKVYDVWFDLMK
-660 ISEGEYW
+660 ISSGEYS
-667 NLMSLMVNGEPEET
+667 NLMSRMVNGEPEET
-681 TLGQDAHWGES
+681 TVATQPSQEGSEYWGES

-703 ADISYDP
+703 AEVYYDP
-710 TEPAEEGTLSAPE
+710 AQLTGEGVSTPAELIS
-723 MLAAVK
+723 AVK

>member
-61 LKPLPVTTSQGLST
+61 LKPLPVTTTQGLST
-75 VTYRPVEPVTPASG
+75 VTYRPVEPVIPASG
-89 ELGQE
+89 EIGQE
-94 VARPESAETV
+94 KAKPESAETV
-104 KAKTGAQ
+104 KAETGLQ

-150 EILLSDNIR
+150 EILLSDKIR

-171 YLPWDTPQEERRFI
+171 YLPWDTPREERRFI

-199 WKLLGYLALCVHW
+199 WKLLGYAALCVHW

-238 RLGEDIRADY
+238 RLGEGIRADY

-301 VLAVCALNPQKS
+301 VLAVCALNPQKA

-363 RGWIALDYVTLSEDS
+363 RGWIFMDYVTLSENA
-378 ISGTTGSASISGTT
+378 ISGITGEASI
-392 GSASM
+392 
-397 GIWGLYYTL
+397 GIWDLYYTL
-406 PEGCVQVTLEASQ
+406 PEGCVQVTLEAS
-419 ERNEQE
+419 EDRDEEE

-465 YMASGTLA
+465 YMASGTLN

-486 GQPKTLL
+486 GQPKTLR
-493 NRHNVYLW
+493 NRHNVYWW

-520 SAILRT
+520 NAILNT
-526 VSFGSDT
+526 LSFGIEK
-533 AEVSSSVPIDLAM
+533 AVIPSSLPIDLAM
-546 LPESVSLKSGENG
+546 LPESVSLKSGKNR

-586 ADFKWLAEAGVSDA
+586 VDYYPWLAEAGISDV
-600 DDQMIIE
+600 DDY
-607 KELILSGGSS
+607 ELIRSGGSS
-617 LYGDWEIEVES
+617 LYGDWELTAES
-628 DVIPSQPQTVKR
+628 DVPPGQPQTVNR
-640 WHTFFI
+640 MHTFFI
-646 AERKVYDVWFDLTK
+646 ADRKVYDVWFDLMK
-660 ISEGEYW
+660 ISEGEYR

-681 TLGQDAHWGES
+681 TIATQPPQEGSEYWGES

-703 ADISYDP
+703 ADVYYDP
-710 TEPAEEGTLSAPE
+710 AQLTGEGVMTQAELIS
-723 MLAAVK
+723 AVK

-756 NLTDL
+756 NLTGLHLEQRQEKPVL
-761 VLETRKT
+761 VVE
-768 DSGEEIP
+768 
-775 QLIVMGFVIYK
+775 GFVIYR

-792 IGQELGIHELMALD
+792 VGQELGIRELMALD

>member
-46 FRLLCPISLSAGLSV
+46 FRLLCPISLSAGLSI
-61 LKPLPVTTSQGLST
+61 LKPLPVTTTQGLST
-75 VTYRPVEPVTPASG
+75 VTYRPVEPVIPVSG
-89 ELGQE
+89 EIGQE
-94 VARPESAETV
+94 DARPEPAETV
-104 KAKTGAQ
+104 KAETGAQ

-144 AVPYRG
+144 AAPYRG
-150 EILLSDNIR
+150 EILLSDKIR

-185 IAHERQHIHRGDPL
+185 IAHERHHLHRGDPL

-325 ERLNIRAKASA
+325 ERLNIRAEASA
-336 SSVVVGSYEHGTA
+336 RSAVVGRYEPGTA
-349 ITILERKGGWGRTD
+349 ITILERKDGWGRTD
-363 RGWIALDYVTLSEDS
+363 RGWIFMDYVTLSENALF
-378 ISGTTGSASISGTT
+378 GTIGEASI
-392 GSASM
+392 
-397 GIWGLYYTL
+397 GIWDLYYTL
-406 PEGCVQVTLEASQ
+406 PEGCVQMTLEAS
-419 ERNEQE
+419 EDRDEEE

-520 SAILRT
+520 SAILKT

-533 AEVSSSVPIDLAM
+533 AVIPSSLPIDLAM
-546 LPESVSLKSGENG
+546 LPESVSLKSGKNR

-586 ADFKWLAEAGVSDA
+586 VDYYPWLAEAGISDVN
-600 DDQMIIE
+600 DY
-607 KELILSGGSS
+607 ELIRSGGSS
-617 LYGDWEIEVES
+617 LYGDWDLRAES
-628 DVIPSQPQTVKR
+628 DVIPGQPQLVKR

-681 TLGQDAHWGES
+681 TLSQDAHWGES

-710 TEPAEEGTLSAPE
+710 TAPAEEGILSAPE

>member
-61 LKPLPVTTSQGLST
+61 LKPLPVTTTQGLST
-75 VTYRPVEPVTPASG
+75 VTYRPVEPVIPASG
-89 ELGQE
+89 EIGQE
-94 VARPESAETV
+94 VARAESAETV
-104 KAKTGAQ
+104 KTETGLQ

-144 AVPYRG
+144 AAPYRG
-150 EILLSDNIR
+150 EVYLSDSIA

-165 VLSPKI
+165 VIAPKI
-171 YLPWDTPQEERRFI
+171 YLPSDTPKAERRFI
-185 IAHERQHIHRGDPL
+185 IAHERHHLHRGDPL
-199 WKLLGYLALCVHW
+199 WKLLGYLALCIHW

-293 ICAVLCLA
+293 ICAVLCLV

-313 DSTPVGAVVTAE
+313 DSTPMGAVVTTE
-325 ERLNIRAKASA
+325 KPLNIRAKASA
-336 SSVVVGSYEHGTA
+336 SSAVVGRYEPGTA
-349 ITILERKGGWGRTD
+349 ITILERRDGWGRTD
-363 RGWIALDYVTLSEDS
+363 RGWIFMDYVTLSENALF
-378 ISGTTGSASISGTT
+378 GTTGEASI
-392 GSASM
+392 
-397 GIWGLYYTL
+397 GIWDLYYTL
-406 PEGCVQVTLEASQ
+406 PEGCVQMTLEAS
-419 ERNEQE
+419 EDRDEEE

-465 YMASGTLA
+465 YIASGTLA

-501 ENRIYDVWF
+501 ENQIYDVWF

-520 SAILRT
+520 NAILKT

-546 LPESVSLKSGENG
+546 LPESVSLKSGKNR

-565 DGETIGAIDTY
+565 DGETIGAIDTF

-586 ADFKWLAEAGVSDA
+586 ADFDWLAEAGVADVSDSS
-600 DDQMIIE
+600 
-607 KELILSGGSS
+607 LILMAGSS
-617 LYGDWEIEVES
+617 LYGDWDLQAES
-628 DVIPSQPQTVKR
+628 DVIPGQPQMVKR

-681 TLGQDAHWGES
+681 TLSQDAHWGES

-710 TEPAEEGTLSAPE
+710 TAPAEEGTLSAPE

-786 FSDGNT
+786 FSDGNS

>member
-75 VTYRPVEPVTPASG
+75 VTYRPVEPVIPASG
-89 ELGQE
+89 EIGQE
-94 VARPESAETV
+94 AARPEPAETV
-104 KAKTGAQ
+104 KTETGAQ
-111 AMTLAAAVWLTV
+111 VMTLAAAVWLTV

-313 DSTPVGAVVTAE
+313 DSTPVGAVVTTE
-325 ERLNIRAKASA
+325 KPLNIRAEASA
-336 SSVVVGSYEHGTA
+336 RSAVVGSYEPGTA
-349 ITILERKGGWGRTD
+349 ITILERRDGWGRTD
-363 RGWIALDYVTLSEDS
+363 RGWIFMDYVTLSENALF
-378 ISGTTGSASISGTT
+378 GTTGEASI
-392 GSASM
+392 
-397 GIWGLYYTL
+397 GIWDLYYTL
-406 PEGCVQVTLEASQ
+406 PEGCVQLTLEAS
-419 ERNEQE
+419 EDRDEEE

-445 SGADWLEELVFPEWG
+445 SGADWLEKLVFPEWG

-510 NEYTVSPEVE
+510 NGYTVSPEVE
-520 SAILRT
+520 NAILNT
-526 VSFGSDT
+526 LSFGSE
-533 AEVSSSVPIDLAM
+533 AAAIPSSLPIDLAM
-546 LPESVSLKSGENG
+546 LPESVSLKSGKNR

-565 DGETIGAIDTY
+565 DGETVGQIDTY

-586 ADFKWLAEAGVSDA
+586 VDYYPWLAEAGISDVN
-600 DDQMIIE
+600 DY
-607 KELILSGGSS
+607 ELIRSGGSS
-617 LYGDWEIEVES
+617 LYGDWELTAES
-628 DVIPSQPQTVKR
+628 DVIPGQPQTVKR

-646 AERKVYDVWFDLTK
+646 TERKVYDVWFDLTK

-681 TLGQDAHWGES
+681 TIATQPPQEGSEYWGES
-692 FLSNDGTVSFQ
+692 FLSDDGTVTFQ
-703 ADISYDP
+703 ADVYYDP
-710 TEPAEEGTLSAPE
+710 AQLTGEGVMTQAELIS
-723 MLAAVK
+723 AVK

-756 NLTDL
+756 NLTGLHLEQRQEKPVL
-761 VLETRKT
+761 VVE
-768 DSGEEIP
+768 
-775 QLIVMGFVIYK
+775 GFVIYK
-786 FSDGNT
+786 FSDGNS

>member
-94 VARPESAETV
+94 AARQEPAETA
-104 KAKTGAQ
+104 KAETGDQ

-144 AVPYRG
+144 AAPYRG
-150 EILLSDNIR
+150 EILLSDKIR

-293 ICAVLCLA
+293 ICAVLCLV

-313 DSTPVGAVVTAE
+313 DSTPMGAVVTTE
-325 ERLNIRAKASA
+325 KPLNIRAKASA
-336 SSVVVGSYEHGTA
+336 SSVVVGRYEPGTA
-349 ITILERKGGWGRTD
+349 ITILERRDGWGRTD
-363 RGWIALDYVTLSEDS
+363 RGWIFMDYVTLSENA
-378 ISGTTGSASISGTT
+378 ISGTTGSAIIAIT
-392 GSASM
+392 GSAS
-397 GIWGLYYTL
+397 IDVWDLYYTL
-406 PEGCVQVTLEASQ
+406 PEGCTQMTVEAG
-419 ERNEQE
+419 EDRNEQE

-520 SAILRT
+520 NAILKT

-533 AEVSSSVPIDLAM
+533 LAVPSSVPIDLAM
-546 LPESVSLKSGENG
+546 LPENVSQKSGENG

-586 ADFKWLAEAGVSDA
+586 ADFDWLAEAGVADVSDSS
-600 DDQMIIE
+600 
-607 KELILSGGSS
+607 LILMAGSS
-617 LYGDWEIEVES
+617 LYGDWELQAES
-628 DVIPSQPQTVKR
+628 DVIPGQPQTVKR

-660 ISEGEYW
+660 ITEGEYW

-681 TLGQDAHWGES
+681 TLSQDAHWGES

-710 TEPAEEGTLSAPE
+710 TAPAEEGTLSAPE

>member
-104 KAKTGAQ
+104 KAETGAQ

-130 SLVQYTVLR
+130 SLVQYIVLR

-144 AVPYRG
+144 AAPYRG
-150 EILLSDNIR
+150 EILLSDKIR

-165 VLSPKI
+165 VLSPRI

-293 ICAVLCLA
+293 ICAVLCLV

-313 DSTPVGAVVTAE
+313 DSTPMGAVVTTE
-325 ERLNIRAKASA
+325 KPLNIRAEASA
-336 SSVVVGSYEHGTA
+336 RSVVVGRYEPGTA
-349 ITILERKGGWGRTD
+349 ITILERRDGWGRTD
-363 RGWIALDYVTLSEDS
+363 RGWIFMDYVTLSENALF
-378 ISGTTGSASISGTT
+378 GTTGEASI
-392 GSASM
+392 
-397 GIWGLYYTL
+397 GIWDLYYTL
-406 PEGCVQVTLEASQ
+406 PEGCVQMTLEAS
-419 ERNEQE
+419 EDRDEEE

-533 AEVSSSVPIDLAM
+533 AVIPSSLPIDLAM
-546 LPESVSLKSGENG
+546 LPESVSLKSGKNR

-586 ADFKWLAEAGVSDA
+586 VDYYPWLTEAGISDVN
-600 DDQMIIE
+600 DY
-607 KELILSGGSS
+607 ELIRSGGSS
-617 LYGDWEIEVES
+617 LYGDWELHAES
-628 DVIPSQPQTVKR
+628 DVLPGQPQTVKR

-681 TLGQDAHWGES
+681 TIATQPPQEGSEYWGES

-710 TEPAEEGTLSAPE
+710 TAPAEEGTLSAPE

>member
-61 LKPLPVTTSQGLST
+61 LKPLPVTTTQGLST
-75 VTYRPVEPVTPASG
+75 VTYRPVEPVIPASG
-89 ELGQE
+89 EIGQE
-94 VARPESAETV
+94 NARPEPAETV
-104 KAKTGAQ
+104 KTETGTQ

-123 GGALAGC
+123 GGALVGC

-150 EILLSDNIR
+150 EILLSDKIR

-293 ICAVLCLA
+293 ICAVLCLV
-301 VLAVCALNPQKS
+301 VLAVCALNPQKA
-313 DSTPVGAVVTAE
+313 DSTPMGAVVTAE
-325 ERLNIRAKASA
+325 KPLNIRAEASA
-336 SSVVVGSYEHGTA
+336 LSAVVGSYEPGTA

-363 RGWIALDYVTLSEDS
+363 QGWIAMDFVTLSEDS

-465 YMASGTLA
+465 YMASGTLN

-510 NEYTVSPEVE
+510 NGYTVSPEVE
-520 SAILRT
+520 SAILNT
-526 VSFGSDT
+526 LSFGIEK
-533 AEVSSSVPIDLAM
+533 AVIPSSLPIDLAM
-546 LPESVSLKSGENG
+546 LPESVSLKSGKNRE
-559 AILFVK
+559 ILFVK
-565 DGETIGAIDTY
+565 DGETVGQIDTY

-586 ADFKWLAEAGVSDA
+586 ADFDWLAEAGVADVSDSS
-600 DDQMIIE
+600 
-607 KELILSGGSS
+607 LILMAGSS
-617 LYGDWEIEVES
+617 LYGDWELTAES
-628 DVIPSQPQTVKR
+628 DVPPGQPQTVNR
-640 WHTFFI
+640 MHTFFI
-646 AERKVYDVWFDLTK
+646 ADRKVYDVWFDLMK
-660 ISEGEYW
+660 ISEGEYR

-681 TLGQDAHWGES
+681 TVATQPPQEGSEYWGES

-703 ADISYDP
+703 ADVYYDP
-710 TEPAEEGTLSAPE
+710 AQLTGEGVMTQAELIS
-723 MLAAVK
+723 AVK

-756 NLTDL
+756 NLTGLHLEQRQEKPVL
-761 VLETRKT
+761 VVE
-768 DSGEEIP
+768 
-775 QLIVMGFVIYK
+775 GFVIYK
-786 FSDGNT
+786 FSDGNS
-792 IGQELGIHELMALD
+792 IGQELGIRELMALD

>member
-75 VTYRPVEPVTPASG
+75 VTYRPVEPVIPAFG
-89 ELGQE
+89 EIGQE
-94 VARPESAETV
+94 AARTESAETV
-104 KAKTGAQ
+104 KAETGLQ
-111 AMTLAAAVWLTV
+111 TMTLAAAVWLTV

-130 SLVQYTVLR
+130 SLVQYRVLR

-144 AVPYRG
+144 AAPYQG
-150 EILLSDNIR
+150 EVYLSDSIA

-165 VLSPKI
+165 VIAPKI
-171 YLPWDTPQEERRFI
+171 YLPSDTPKAERRFI
-185 IAHERQHIHRGDPL
+185 IAHERHHLHRGDPL

-349 ITILERKGGWGRTD
+349 ITILERKGSWGRTD
-363 RGWIALDYVTLSEDS
+363 RGWIALDYVTLSENA
-378 ISGTTGSASISGTT
+378 ISGITGEASI
-392 GSASM
+392 
-397 GIWGLYYTL
+397 GIWDLYYTL

-478 EFFSDVPE
+478 DFFSDVPE

-501 ENRIYDVWF
+501 ENRIYDVWL

-520 SAILRT
+520 NAILKT

-533 AEVSSSVPIDLAM
+533 LAVPSSVPIDLAM
-546 LPESVSLKSGENG
+546 LPESVSPKSGENG

-586 ADFKWLAEAGVSDA
+586 ADFDWLAEAGVSDLL
-600 DDQMIIE
+600 DPSLTQMG
-607 KELILSGGSS
+607 GGSQ
-617 LYGDWEIEVES
+617 YGDWELQSES
-628 DVIPSQPQTVKR
+628 DVPPGQPQTVNR
-640 WHTFFI
+640 MHTFFI
-646 AERKVYDVWFDLTK
+646 TDRKVYDVWFDLMK
-660 ISEGEYW
+660 ISEGEYR

-681 TLGQDAHWGES
+681 TVATQPSQEGSEYWGES
-692 FLSNDGTVSFQ
+692 FLSDDGTVTFQ
-703 ADISYDP
+703 AEVYYDP
-710 TEPAEEGTLSAPE
+710 AQLTGEGVMPPAELIS
-723 MLAAVK
+723 AVK

-756 NLTDL
+756 NLTGLHLEQRQEKQVL
-761 VLETRKT
+761 VVE
-768 DSGEEIP
+768 
-775 QLIVMGFVIYK
+775 GFVIYK

-818 VS
+818 VR

>member
-61 LKPLPVTTSQGLST
+61 LKPLPVTTTQGLST
-75 VTYRPVEPVTPASG
+75 VTYQPVEPVIPAFG
-89 ELGQE
+89 EIGQE
-94 VARPESAETV
+94 DARPEPAETV
-104 KAKTGAQ
+104 KAETGLQ

-130 SLVQYTVLR
+130 SLVQYIVLR

-144 AVPYRG
+144 AAPYRG
-150 EILLSDNIR
+150 EVYLSDSIA

-165 VLSPKI
+165 VIAPKI
-171 YLPWDTPQEERRFI
+171 YLPSDTPIAERRFI
-185 IAHERQHIHRGDPL
+185 IAHERHHLHRGDPL
-199 WKLLGYLALCVHW
+199 WKLLGYLALCIHW

-301 VLAVCALNPQKS
+301 VLAVCALNPQKA

-325 ERLNIRAKASA
+325 ERLNIRAEASA
-336 SSVVVGSYEHGTA
+336 LSAVVGSYEPGTA
-349 ITILERKGGWGRTD
+349 ITILERKDGWGRTD
-363 RGWIALDYVTLSEDS
+363 RGWIFMDYVTLSENALF
-378 ISGTTGSASISGTT
+378 GTTGEASI
-392 GSASM
+392 
-397 GIWGLYYTL
+397 GIWDLYYTL
-406 PEGCVQVTLEASQ
+406 PEGCVQMTLEAS
-419 ERNEQE
+419 EDRDEEE

-546 LPESVSLKSGENG
+546 LPESVIQKSGKNR

-565 DGETIGAIDTY
+565 DGETVGQIDTY

-586 ADFKWLAEAGVSDA
+586 ADFDWLAEAGVADVSDSS
-600 DDQMIIE
+600 
-607 KELILSGGSS
+607 LILMAGSS
-617 LYGDWEIEVES
+617 LYGDWDLQAES
-628 DVIPSQPQTVKR
+628 DVIPGQPQTVKR

-660 ISEGEYW
+660 ISEGEYG

-681 TLGQDAHWGES
+681 TLSQDAHWGES

-703 ADISYDP
+703 ADVYYDP
-710 TEPAEEGTLSAPE
+710 AQLTGEGVMTQAELIS
-723 MLAAVK
+723 AVK

-756 NLTDL
+756 NLTGLHLEQRQEKPVL
-761 VLETRKT
+761 VVE
-768 DSGEEIP
+768 
-775 QLIVMGFVIYK
+775 GFVIYK

>member
-61 LKPLPVTTSQGLST
+61 LKPLPVTTTQGLST
-75 VTYRPVEPVTPASG
+75 VTYRPVEPVIPASG
-89 ELGQE
+89 EIGQE
-94 VARPESAETV
+94 IARPESAETV
-104 KAKTGAQ
+104 KAETDAQ

-130 SLVQYTVLR
+130 SLVQYIVLR

-248 SQALLRLATHKRLI
+248 SQSLLRLATHKRLI

-313 DSTPVGAVVTAE
+313 DSTPMGAVVTTE
-325 ERLNIRAKASA
+325 KPLNIRAKASA
-336 SSVVVGSYEHGTA
+336 SSVVVGSYEPGTA
-349 ITILERKGGWGRTD
+349 ITILERRDGWGRTD
-363 RGWIALDYVTLSEDS
+363 RGWIFMDYVTLSENALF
-378 ISGTTGSASISGTT
+378 GTTGEASI
-392 GSASM
+392 
-397 GIWGLYYTL
+397 GIWDLYYTL
-406 PEGCVQVTLEASQ
+406 PEGCVQMTLEAS
-419 ERNEQE
+419 EDRDEEE

-546 LPESVSLKSGENG
+546 LPESVSLKSGKNR

-565 DGETIGAIDTY
+565 DGETVGQIDTY

-586 ADFKWLAEAGVSDA
+586 VDYYPWLAEAGISDVN
-600 DDQMIIE
+600 DD
-607 KELILSGGSS
+607 ELIRSGGSS
-617 LYGDWEIEVES
+617 LYGDWELTAES
-628 DVIPSQPQTVKR
+628 DVIPGQPQMVKR

-681 TLGQDAHWGES
+681 TLSQDAHWGES

-703 ADISYDP
+703 ADISYAP
-710 TEPAEEGTLSAPE
+710 TAPAEEGTLSAPE

-775 QLIVMGFVIYK
+775 QLIVMGFVIYR

-792 IGQELGIHELMALD
+792 VGQELGIRELMALD

>member
-8 VLNMSLTGSIV
+8 VLNMSLTGGIV
-19 IAVVLLAR
+19 IAVVLLVR

-75 VTYRPVEPVTPASG
+75 VTYRPVEPVIPAYG
-89 ELGQE
+89 EIGQE
-94 VARPESAETV
+94 VARAESAETV
-104 KAKTGAQ
+104 KTETGAQ

-130 SLVQYTVLR
+130 SLVQYIVLR

-238 RLGEDIRADY
+238 RLGEGIRADY

-325 ERLNIRAKASA
+325 KPLNIRAEASA
-336 SSVVVGSYEHGTA
+336 LSAVVGSYEPGTA
-349 ITILERKGGWGRTD
+349 ITILERRDGWGRTD
-363 RGWIALDYVTLSEDS
+363 RGWIFMDYVTLSENA
-378 ISGTTGSASISGTT
+378 ISGTTGSAIIAIT
-392 GSASM
+392 GSAS
-397 GIWGLYYTL
+397 IDVWDLYYTL
-406 PEGCVQVTLEASQ
+406 PEGCTQMTVEAG
-419 ERNEQE
+419 EDRNEQE

-460 MENVG
+460 KENVG

-486 GQPKTLL
+486 GQPKTLR
-493 NRHNVYLW
+493 NRHNVYWW
-501 ENRIYDVWF
+501 ENRIYEVWF

-520 SAILRT
+520 SAILNT
-526 VSFGSDT
+526 LSFGIEK
-533 AEVSSSVPIDLAM
+533 AVIPSSLPIDLAM
-546 LPESVSLKSGENG
+546 LPENVSLKSGKNR

-565 DGETIGAIDTY
+565 DGETVGQIDTY

-586 ADFKWLAEAGVSDA
+586 ADFDWLAEAGVADVSDSS
-600 DDQMIIE
+600 
-607 KELILSGGSS
+607 LILMAGSS
-617 LYGDWEIEVES
+617 LYGDWELHAES
-628 DVIPSQPQTVKR
+628 DVPPGQPQTVNR
-640 WHTFFI
+640 MHTFFI

-660 ISEGEYW
+660 ISEGEYR

-681 TLGQDAHWGES
+681 TIATQPPQEGSEYWGES

-703 ADISYDP
+703 ADVYYDP
-710 TEPAEEGTLSAPE
+710 AQLTGEGILSATE

-756 NLTDL
+756 NLTGLHLEQRQEKPVL
-761 VLETRKT
+761 VVE
-768 DSGEEIP
+768 
-775 QLIVMGFVIYK
+775 GFVIYK

>member
-61 LKPLPVTTSQGLST
+61 LKPLPVMTTQGLST
-75 VTYRPVEPVTPASG
+75 VTYRPVEPVIPSFG
-89 ELGQE
+89 KIGQE
-94 VARPESAETV
+94 AVRPEPAETV
-104 KAKTGAQ
+104 KAETGAQ
-111 AMTLAAAVWLTV
+111 AMTLAAAVWMTV

-144 AVPYRG
+144 AAPYRG
-150 EILLSDNIR
+150 EILLSDKIR

-313 DSTPVGAVVTAE
+313 DSTPMGAVVTTE
-325 ERLNIRAKASA
+325 KPLNIRAEASA
-336 SSVVVGSYEHGTA
+336 RSAVVGRYEPGTA
-349 ITILERKGGWGRTD
+349 ITILERRDGWGRTD
-363 RGWIALDYVTLSEDS
+363 RGWIFMDYVTLSENALF
-378 ISGTTGSASISGTT
+378 GTTGEASI
-392 GSASM
+392 
-397 GIWGLYYTL
+397 GIWDLYYTL
-406 PEGCVQVTLEASQ
+406 PEGCVQMTLEAS
-419 ERNEQE
+419 EDRDEEE

-520 SAILRT
+520 SAILKT

-533 AEVSSSVPIDLAM
+533 AVIPSSLPIDLAM
-546 LPESVSLKSGENG
+546 LPESVSLKSGKNR

-565 DGETIGAIDTY
+565 DGETVGAIDTY

-586 ADFKWLAEAGVSDA
+586 VDYYPWLAEAGISDVN
-600 DDQMIIE
+600 DY
-607 KELILSGGSS
+607 ELIRSGGSS
-617 LYGDWEIEVES
+617 LYGDWELHAES
-628 DVIPSQPQTVKR
+628 DVPPGQPQTVNR
-640 WHTFFI
+640 MHTFFI
-646 AERKVYDVWFDLTK
+646 AGRKVYDVWFDLMK
-660 ISEGEYW
+660 ISAGEYG

-681 TLGQDAHWGES
+681 TVVTQPPQEGSEYWGES
-692 FLSNDGTVSFQ
+692 FLSDDGTVTFQ
-703 ADISYDP
+703 ADVYYDP
-710 TEPAEEGTLSAPE
+710 AQLTGEGVMTQAELIS
-723 MLAAVK
+723 AVK

-756 NLTDL
+756 NLTGLHLEQRQEKPVL
-761 VLETRKT
+761 VVE
-768 DSGEEIP
+768 
-775 QLIVMGFVIYK
+775 GFVIYK
-786 FSDGNT
+786 FSDGNS
-792 IGQELGIHELMALD
+792 IGQELGIRELMALD

>member
-46 FRLLCPISLSAGLSV
+46 FRLLCPISLSASLSV
-61 LKPLPVTTSQGLST
+61 LKPLPVTTTQGLST
-75 VTYRPVEPVTPASG
+75 VTYRPVEPVVPASG
-89 ELGQE
+89 EIGQE
-94 VARPESAETV
+94 AARPEPAETV
-104 KAKTGAQ
+104 KTETGAQ

-130 SLVQYTVLR
+130 SLVQYIVLR

-144 AVPYRG
+144 AAPYRG
-150 EILLSDNIR
+150 EILLSDKIR

-199 WKLLGYLALCVHW
+199 WKLLGYAALCVHW

-238 RLGEDIRADY
+238 RLGEGIRADY
-248 SQALLRLATHKRLI
+248 SQALLRLATHKRQI

-293 ICAVLCLA
+293 ICAVLCLV

-313 DSTPVGAVVTAE
+313 DSTPVGAVVTTE
-325 ERLNIRAKASA
+325 KPLNIRAEASA
-336 SSVVVGSYEHGTA
+336 RSAVVGRYEPGTA
-349 ITILERKGGWGRTD
+349 ITILERKDGWGRTD
-363 RGWIALDYVTLSEDS
+363 RGWIFMDYVTLSENALF
-378 ISGTTGSASISGTT
+378 GTTGEASI
-392 GSASM
+392 
-397 GIWGLYYTL
+397 GIWDLYYTL
-406 PEGCVQVTLEASQ
+406 PEGCVQLTLEAS
-419 ERNEQE
+419 EDRDEEE

-493 NRHNVYLW
+493 NRHNVYWW

-510 NEYTVSPEVE
+510 NGYTVSPEVE
-520 SAILRT
+520 NAILNT
-526 VSFGSDT
+526 LSFGSET
-533 AEVSSSVPIDLAM
+533 AAIPSSLPIDLAM
-546 LPESVSLKSGENG
+546 LPESVSLKSGKNR

-586 ADFKWLAEAGVSDA
+586 VDYYPWLAEAGISDVN
-600 DDQMIIE
+600 DY
-607 KELILSGGSS
+607 ELIRSGGSS
-617 LYGDWEIEVES
+617 LYGDWELTAES
-628 DVIPSQPQTVKR
+628 DVIPGQPQTVKR

-646 AERKVYDVWFDLTK
+646 ADRKVYDVWFDLTK
-660 ISEGEYW
+660 ISEGEYR

-681 TLGQDAHWGES
+681 TIATQPPQEGSEYWGES

-703 ADISYDP
+703 ADVYYDP
-710 TEPAEEGTLSAPE
+710 AQLTGEGVMTQAELIS
-723 MLAAVK
+723 AVK

-756 NLTDL
+756 NLTGLHLEQRQEKPVL
-761 VLETRKT
+761 VVE
-768 DSGEEIP
+768 
-775 QLIVMGFVIYK
+775 GFVIYK
-786 FSDGNT
+786 FSDGNS
-792 IGQELGIHELMALD
+792 IGQELGIRELMALD

>member
-75 VTYRPVEPVTPASG
+75 VTYRPVEPVIPASG
-89 ELGQE
+89 KIGQE
-94 VARPESAETV
+94 DARPEPAETV
-104 KAKTGAQ
+104 KTETGAQ

-130 SLVQYTVLR
+130 SLVQYIVLR

-144 AVPYRG
+144 AAPYRG
-150 EILLSDNIR
+150 EVYLSDSIA

-165 VLSPKI
+165 VIAPKI
-171 YLPWDTPQEERRFI
+171 YLPSDTPKAERRFI
-185 IAHERQHIHRGDPL
+185 IAHERHHLHRGDPL

-293 ICAVLCLA
+293 ICAVLCLV
-301 VLAVCALNPQKS
+301 VLAACALNPQKS
-313 DSTPVGAVVTAE
+313 DSTPVGAVVTTE
-325 ERLNIRAKASA
+325 MPLNIRAKASA
-336 SSVVVGSYEHGTA
+336 RSVVVGSYEPGTA

-363 RGWIALDYVTLSEDS
+363 RGWIFMDYVTLSEN
-378 ISGTTGSASISGTT
+378 AISGTT

-397 GIWGLYYTL
+397 GIWDLYYTL

-425 LREGNTV
+425 LREGSTV

-465 YMASGTLA
+465 YIASGTLA

-478 EFFSDVPE
+478 DFFSDVPE

-493 NRHNVYLW
+493 NRHNVYWW

-520 SAILRT
+520 SAILKT

-533 AEVSSSVPIDLAM
+533 LAVPSSVPIDLAM
-546 LPESVSLKSGENG
+546 LPESVSPKSGENG
-559 AILFVK
+559 ATLFVK

-586 ADFKWLAEAGVSDA
+586 ADFDWLAEAGVADVSDSSLA
-600 DDQMIIE
+600 RMA
-607 KELILSGGSS
+607 GSS
-617 LYGDWEIEVES
+617 LYGDWELHAES
-628 DVIPSQPQTVKR
+628 DVPPGQPQTVNR
-640 WHTFFI
+640 MHTFFI
-646 AERKVYDVWFDLTK
+646 ADRKVYDIWFDLMK
-660 ISEGEYW
+660 ISEGEYR

-681 TLGQDAHWGES
+681 TVATQPSQEGSEYWGES
-692 FLSNDGTVSFQ
+692 FLSDDGTVTFQ
-703 ADISYDP
+703 ADVYYDP
-710 TEPAEEGTLSAPE
+710 AQLTGEGVMPPAELIS
-723 MLAAVK
+723 AVK

-756 NLTDL
+756 NLTGLHLEQRQEKQVL
-761 VLETRKT
+761 VVE
-768 DSGEEIP
+768 
-775 QLIVMGFVIYK
+775 GFVIYK

>member
-61 LKPLPVTTSQGLST
+61 LKPLPVTTTQGLST
-75 VTYRPVEPVTPASG
+75 VTYRPVEPVIPASG
-89 ELGQE
+89 EIGQE
-94 VARPESAETV
+94 KAKPESAETV
-104 KAKTGAQ
+104 KAETGDQ
-111 AMTLAAAVWLTV
+111 TMTLAAAVWLTV
-123 GGALAGC
+123 GGALVGC

-150 EILLSDNIR
+150 EILLSDKIR

-313 DSTPVGAVVTAE
+313 DSTPLGAVVTAE
-325 ERLNIRAKASA
+325 KPLNIRAEASA
-336 SSVVVGSYEHGTA
+336 RSAVVGRYEPGTA
-349 ITILERKGGWGRTD
+349 ITILERRDGWGRTD
-363 RGWIALDYVTLSEDS
+363 RGWIFMDYVTLSENALF
-378 ISGTTGSASISGTT
+378 GTTGEASI
-392 GSASM
+392 
-397 GIWGLYYTL
+397 GIWDLYYTL
-406 PEGCVQVTLEASQ
+406 PEGCVQLTLEAS
-419 ERNEQE
+419 EDRDEEE

-486 GQPKTLL
+486 GQPKTLR

-510 NEYTVSPEVE
+510 NGYTVSPEVE
-520 SAILRT
+520 SAILKT

-533 AEVSSSVPIDLAM
+533 AVIPSSLPIDLAM
-546 LPESVSLKSGENG
+546 LPESVSLKSGKNR

-586 ADFKWLAEAGVSDA
+586 VDYYPWLAEAGISDVN
-600 DDQMIIE
+600 DY
-607 KELILSGGSS
+607 ELIRSGGSS
-617 LYGDWEIEVES
+617 LYGDWELTAES
-628 DVIPSQPQTVKR
+628 DVIPGQPQTVKR

-646 AERKVYDVWFDLTK
+646 ADRKVYDVWFDLTK

-681 TLGQDAHWGES
+681 TIATQPPQEGSEYWGES
-692 FLSNDGTVSFQ
+692 FLSDDGTVTFQ
-703 ADISYDP
+703 ADAYYDP
-710 TEPAEEGTLSAPE
+710 AQLTGEGVMTQAELIS
-723 MLAAVK
+723 AVK

-756 NLTDL
+756 NLTGLHLEQRQEKPVL
-761 VLETRKT
+761 VVE
-768 DSGEEIP
+768 
-775 QLIVMGFVIYK
+775 GFVIYK
-786 FSDGNT
+786 FSDGNS
-792 IGQELGIHELMALD
+792 IGQELGIRELMALD

>member
-61 LKPLPVTTSQGLST
+61 LKPLPVTTTQGLST
-75 VTYRPVEPVTPASG
+75 VTYRPVEPVAPASG
-89 ELGQE
+89 ETGQE
-94 VARPESAETV
+94 NARQESTEAVKAET
-104 KAKTGAQ
+104 GLQ

-130 SLVQYTVLR
+130 SLVQYIVLR

-144 AVPYRG
+144 AAPYRG
-150 EILLSDNIR
+150 EVYLSDSIA

-165 VLSPKI
+165 VIAPKI
-171 YLPWDTPQEERRFI
+171 YLPSDTPIAERRFI
-185 IAHERQHIHRGDPL
+185 IAHERHHLHRGDPL

-293 ICAVLCLA
+293 ICAVLCLV

-313 DSTPVGAVVTAE
+313 DSTPVGAVVTTE
-325 ERLNIRAKASA
+325 KPLNIRAEASA
-336 SSVVVGSYEHGTA
+336 LSAVVGRYEPGTA
-349 ITILERKGGWGRTD
+349 ITILERKDGWGRTD
-363 RGWIALDYVTLSEDS
+363 RGWIFMDYVTLSENALF
-378 ISGTTGSASISGTT
+378 GTIGEASI
-392 GSASM
+392 
-397 GIWGLYYTL
+397 GIWDLYYTL
-406 PEGCVQVTLEASQ
+406 PEGCVQMTLEAS
-419 ERNEQE
+419 EDRDEEE

-465 YMASGTLA
+465 YMASGTLN

-526 VSFGSDT
+526 VRFGSDT
-533 AEVSSSVPIDLAM
+533 AAIPSSLPIDLAM

-559 AILFVK
+559 TTLFVK
-565 DGETIGAIDTY
+565 DGKTIGAIDTY

-586 ADFKWLAEAGVSDA
+586 ADYYPWLAEAGISDVN
-600 DDQMIIE
+600 DD
-607 KELILSGGSS
+607 ELIRSGGSS
-617 LYGDWEIEVES
+617 LYGDWDLQAES
-628 DVIPSQPQTVKR
+628 DVIPGQPQTVKR

-660 ISEGEYW
+660 ISEGEYR

-681 TLGQDAHWGES
+681 TLSQDAHWGES

-710 TEPAEEGTLSAPE
+710 TAPAEEGTMSAPE

-742 GTKEMGYTDVECFV
+742 GTKELGYTDVECFV
-756 NLTDL
+756 NLTGLHLEQRQEKPVL
-761 VLETRKT
+761 VVE
-768 DSGEEIP
+768 
-775 QLIVMGFVIYK
+775 GFVIYK
-786 FSDGNT
+786 FSDGNS
-792 IGQELGIHELMALD
+792 IGQEWGIRELMALD
-806 ARDGSFLSGFGR
+806 ARDGSFLTGFGR